1 MIPRLLASWY
11 RWPGN
16 NLIANLKRPDVVIIY
31 PGGENVIQALF
42 IKSCRSEVGWK
53 NWVTG

>member
-31 PGGENVIQALF
+31 PGGENVIQAFFYYELRMF
-42 IKSCRSEVGWK
+42 
-53 NWVTG
+53 